1 MNTVEHNYWW
11 SKVSLTAIFT
21 EGEKRNLCTDINKF
35 RTDGLRNYSFTVDKS
50 WSLFYF
56 KQCCIH
62 ILKTD
67 RNILIFLSDFFP
79 LQPGEWEAES
89 WRRKEKELS
98 EQAFSYMK
106 NGFASDVLFYWVLAG
121 LRFAEDPKMTK
132 EKKKAAM
139 CFPLA
144 LPLCHVMG
152 ERNHFL

>member
-1 MNTVEHNYWW
+1 MNTVEHTYWW
-11 SKVSLTAIFT
+11 SEVSLTAIFT

-35 RTDGLRNYSFTVDKS
+35 RTDGLRNYSFKVDKS

-62 ILKTD
+62 ILRTD
-67 RNILIFLSDFFP
+67 RNILIFLSDFP
-79 LQPGEWEAES
+79 LQPGESEAES
-89 WRRKEKELS
+89 WRRKEKGLS

-106 NGFASDVLFYWVLAG
+106 NGFDNDVLFYWVLAG
-121 LRFAEDPKMTK
+121 LRFVEDPKMTK
-132 EKKKAAM
+132 EKKSSNV

-144 LPLCHVMG
+144 FPLCHVIG